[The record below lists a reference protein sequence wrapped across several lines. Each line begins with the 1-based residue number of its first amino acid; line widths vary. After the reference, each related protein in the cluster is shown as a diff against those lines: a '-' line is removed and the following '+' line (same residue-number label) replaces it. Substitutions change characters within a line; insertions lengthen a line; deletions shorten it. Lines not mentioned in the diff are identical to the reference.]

1 MIVTRVGDRLRLVT
15 QVAHQDQ
22 CGILA
27 AAWGN
32 HDFARPEPWDPVVRA
47 SACHDEGWREWERH
61 PGVQPD
67 GEPRGF
73 TTMDIADHV
82 AIHRASSAAAGTHG
96 DRVEM
101 LVGMHVAGLVMRRLG
116 LDGGTAELDDRPG
129 PARDLVLE
137 RAMAARAL
145 RARVGEGAE
154 VAGWA
159 WSAYRILQAID
170 LLSLYLTWRGLQAG
184 EEWTLRRVPRR
195 PGDERGIDIAVAP
208 APDRGGSA
216 GAGPPGAAADP
227 DGAPGCTGD
236 GALACTLYPWPFA
249 DDEVHAPVE
258 ARCIDDRPYRDAD
271 DLAGA
276 LAAAPVTVLPM
287 RVRRA

>member
-1 MIVTRVGDRLRLVT
+1 MIVTQVGDRLRLVT

-22 CGILA
+22 CGILG

-32 HDFARPEPWDPVVRA
+32 HDFARPEPWDPVVQA
-47 SACHDEGWREWERH
+47 SVCHDEGWRAWERH

-73 TTMDIADHV
+73 TAMDIAEHV
-82 AIHRASSAAAGTHG
+82 AIHRASSAAAGTRG

-116 LDGGTAELDDRPG
+116 LDGDAAVLDDRPG
-129 PARDLVLE
+129 PARELVLE
-137 RAMAARAL
+137 RALAARAL

-184 EEWTLRRVPRR
+184 EEWTLRRVPRCQ
-195 PGDERGIDIAVAP
+195 GDEQGVDIVVA
-208 APDRGGSA
+208 
-216 GAGPPGAAADP
+216 P
-227 DGAPGCTGD
+227 DGAGRD
-236 GALACTLYPWPFA
+236 ALACTLRPWPFA
-249 DDEVHAPVE
+249 DDEVEAPVE
-258 ARCIDDRPYRDAD
+258 ARFIADRPYRDAD
-271 DLAGA
+271 DLTGA

-287 RVRRA
+287 RVRRP